1 MNRSLVLTIA
11 VLAGVIVSSLV
22 DAQEVQ
28 ETSVNFNSGPLY
40 AWSAYVSLTHVA
52 VPVYAGEII
61 ANQPFQQVANAT
73 PQAGITT
80 IQNSTTIAPQP
91 TSGFTPTV
99 NLPIVPSPGGC

>member
-28 ETSVNFNSGPLY
+28 ETSINYSGPLY

-61 ANQPFQQVANAT
+61 ANRPFQQVANAT
-73 PQAGITT
+73 PRAGRTT
-80 IQNSTTIAPQP
+80 IQNSTTVAPQP
-91 TSGFTPTV
+91 TSGFTPSV